1 MEKNDFMKTTHSMP
15 DDLLSDIRSIAFKNF
30 KICKYFRQQT
40 LPPEPIEILED
51 ALFNS
56 DESCLKEVGKLLLES
71 GLTNGYD
78 PEINEVRVIISMDIL
93 FHKIDKATGRASDN
107 VFRDLADF
115 VGYKV
120 DIHGDDAFDA
130 YNEEFLGNINASVG
144 EDFQCSKND
153 FIVLWN
159 YIRFVSMVLEY
170 GD

>member
-1 MEKNDFMKTTHSMP
+1 MS

-30 KICKYFRQQT
+30 KICKYFRQQI
-40 LPPEPIEILED
+40 LPPEPIEILKD

-56 DESCLKEVGKLLLES
+56 DESCLKEVGKMLLES
-71 GLTNGYD
+71 GLTNEYD
-78 PEINEVRVIISMDIL
+78 PTINEVRVIISMDIL
-93 FHKIDKATGRASDN
+93 FYKIDKANTTGRSTDN

-120 DIHGDDAFDA
+120 EIHGDDAFDA
-130 YNEEFLGNINASVG
+130 YNEDFLDNINASVG

-159 YIRFVSMVLEY
+159 YFRFISMVLEY